1 MDGKLI
7 FTKYE
12 NLMLAM
18 LFQKSR
24 MLAAQVLPIERN
36 RIGSIYVGKV
46 KNISANIGACF
57 VEIADGEICFLSRK
71 EAGAP
76 FLLNRRYDGRILE
89 GDELLVQ
96 IITEAQ
102 KTKQAA
108 VTARVSLPNEYF
120 VLSFDPSAHASFSS
134 KLSVEQKKRILHLLN
149 EKGILEGSRF
159 IPRAELPIPI
169 SGVIRTQAGDCSEE
183 ELLTA
188 FYRLWTEF
196 ADLLKKAPYRTC
208 FSCLHEALPGW
219 AAVLNSLV
227 YPWEYDEIITDQ
239 ESLWEQISAY
249 CREKQP
255 DKTVRFYQDSTY
267 PLSKL
272 YSVKSRLDEA
282 LGKRVWLKSGGYLM
296 IEPTEALTV
305 IDVNSGKYE
314 GRGAKGEKEESSY
327 LLNMEAAAE
336 IALQMRLRNL
346 SGMILVDF
354 VNMLSKDHQE
364 MLLQQMRSLVKSDKQ
379 KIMVVDITP
388 LGLMEITRKKNSKPL
403 KEQLK
408 LK

>member
-71 EAGAP
+71 EAGTP
-76 FLLNRRYDGRILE
+76 FLLHRRYDGSILE

-255 DKTVRFYQDSTY
+255 DKTVRLYQDSTY

-282 LGKRVWLKSGGYLM
+282 LGKRVWLK
-296 IEPTEALTV
+296 
-305 IDVNSGKYE
+305 
-314 GRGAKGEKEESSY
+314 
-327 LLNMEAAAE
+327 
-336 IALQMRLRNL
+336 
-346 SGMILVDF
+346 
-354 VNMLSKDHQE
+354 
-364 MLLQQMRSLVKSDKQ
+364 
-379 KIMVVDITP
+379 
-388 LGLMEITRKKNSKPL
+388 
-403 KEQLK
+403 
-408 LK
+408 

>member
-1 MDGKLI
+1 M
-7 FTKYE
+7 
-12 NLMLAM
+12 
-18 LFQKSR
+18 
-24 MLAAQVLPIERN
+24 
-36 RIGSIYVGKV
+36 
-46 KNISANIGACF
+46 
-57 VEIADGEICFLSRK
+57 
-71 EAGAP
+71 
-76 FLLNRRYDGRILE
+76 
-89 GDELLVQ
+89 
-96 IITEAQ
+96 
-102 KTKQAA
+102 
-108 VTARVSLPNEYF
+108 
-120 VLSFDPSAHASFSS
+120 
-134 KLSVEQKKRILHLLN
+134 
-149 EKGILEGSRF
+149 EGSRF

-255 DKTVRFYQDSTY
+255 DKTVRLYQDSTY

>member
-57 VEIADGEICFLSRK
+57 VEIAGGEICFLSRK

-255 DKTVRFYQDSTY
+255 DKTVRLYQDSTY